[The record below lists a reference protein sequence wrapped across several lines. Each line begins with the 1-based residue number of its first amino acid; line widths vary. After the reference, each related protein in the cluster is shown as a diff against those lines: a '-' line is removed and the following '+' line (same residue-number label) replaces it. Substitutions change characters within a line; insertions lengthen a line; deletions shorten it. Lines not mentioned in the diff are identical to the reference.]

1 MKKVLFYAMR
11 GQLMCFLHVLMNALD
26 LHEAG
31 YEVRVVFEGESVTL
45 PPQLAEKENKLYL
58 QALEK
63 GLIAGVCKA
72 CSAQL
77 GVLEANQKLGL
88 PMLADMNGHAG
99 MKPFVDQGFCV
110 ISM

>member
-99 MKPFVDQGFCV
+99 MKPFVDQGYSV